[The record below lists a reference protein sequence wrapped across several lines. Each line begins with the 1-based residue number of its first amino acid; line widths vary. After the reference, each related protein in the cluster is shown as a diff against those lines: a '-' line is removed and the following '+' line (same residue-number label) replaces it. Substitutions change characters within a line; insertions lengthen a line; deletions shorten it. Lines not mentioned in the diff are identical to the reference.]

1 MRKSSLKSL
10 IYIITEIA
18 HIVRLIFFSTIY
30 SILIKIIY
38 ISSYNIHKKISLT
51 VLTLD

>member
-18 HIVRLIFFSTIY
+18 HIVKLIFFHY
-30 SILIKIIY
+30 LFYFNQNYKY
-38 ISSYNIHKKISLT
+38 QFL
-51 VLTLD
+51 